1 MAMPSAS
8 SSSSFA
14 LDATWH
20 RFCSSCSAFIHDEGR
35 ACTISNRTL
44 QARKHPMLG
53 RLARNATF
61 VRVTVVVAWITSM
74 VAMLSMVALIMS
86 MIS

>member
-1 MAMPSAS
+1 MEVNGLAPDLLQ
-8 SSSSFA
+8 
-14 LDATWH
+14 LDAQVLSG
-20 RFCSSCSAFIHDEGR
+20 RGR

-53 RLARNATF
+53 RLAHNVTF
-61 VRVTVVVAWITSM
+61 VRVTLVVAWISM
-74 VAMLSMVALIMS
+74 VAVLAVLGLILDG